1 MQVNLLNSVN
11 TTSMPGMSPQIPP
24 MLRSLLGDS
33 QVFRDLL
40 DRVDQTW
47 ANVAV
52 SPPPTAAATHQYV
65 LAVHAVSECMLDNL
79 RVHQSVEPSAL
90 PELDAV
96 IPAASLAPMVWR
108 TSRAWQAVV
117 GVALEN
123 VCAHADL
130 TEGMDVA
137 GRLCSLWVREARS
150 QPLVIL
156 APHHSAEIAQ
166 RVSEELIDTYE
177 PPLDTVR
184 RVFEPRSD
192 EELGSWLGVSRTTVS
207 DWKTQRSSPS
217 AEHERRLDTVAA
229 IARLIDQYI
238 HPEDQQRYL
247 RDTTLPAFHD
257 QTLDSVLATTEDDA
271 RRTLN
276 RVLDLLRA
284 ALVQ

>member
-1 MQVNLLNSVN
+1 
-11 TTSMPGMSPQIPP
+11 MSPQLPAT
-24 MLRSLLGDS
+24 LRSLLGDS
-33 QVFRDLL
+33 QVFIDLL
-40 DRVDQTW
+40 ERVDQTW
-47 ANVAV
+47 AEVAV

-65 LAVHAVSECMLDNL
+65 LAVYAISECMLDSL
-79 RVHQSVEPSAL
+79 QVHQSVERSAL
-90 PELDAV
+90 PELDTV
-96 IPAASLAPMVWR
+96 VPAASLAPMVVR

-117 GVALEN
+117 GVALGN

-130 TEGMDVA
+130 AEGVDAA

-150 QPLVIL
+150 GPLLIL

-166 RVSEELIDTYE
+166 RVSEELIDSYE

-207 DWKTQRSSPS
+207 DWRTRRFSPS

-247 RDTTLPAFHD
+247 RDATLPAFRD
-257 QTLDSVLATTEDDA
+257 QSLERVLATTGDDA
-271 RRTLN
+271 QQTLN
-276 RVLDLLRA
+276 RALDLLRI